1 MFNAHTRET
10 ARVDDQA
17 KRARRPPADYS
28 ARARTMGIRSKVVD
42 PVQGRVR
49 QHWRKILEPG
59 RKAQQTAPLERRI
72 PSDDRSMG
80 R

>member
-1 MFNAHTRET
+1 
-10 ARVDDQA
+10 
-17 KRARRPPADYS
+17 
-28 ARARTMGIRSKVVD
+28 MGIRSKVVD
-42 PVQGRVR
+42 PVQG